1 MSELKW
7 PHLRHPREVGAMV
20 EAQAKRWVSKQN
32 GRRGALP
39 EEWPVVT
46 ISCEFGA
53 HGVVLGRAMAERLGF
68 SYWDRGIV
76 SEIARLLHM
85 GEGTV
90 VAFDERT
97 RTAIEDLLA
106 AFAPNLGATS
116 ADYVADVR
124 GIIDAIAGRGSAV
137 IVGREA
143 QYLVDPR
150 RALRVRLV
158 TPFDLRV
165 REIEAESK
173 ISIEAAKRLIVAG
186 ERERAAFV
194 RHAVGQNV
202 ADPVH
207 YDLVV
212 NTDTYSG
219 ERAEAVVL
227 MAYLAKFGEWPL
239 TALALKGASPADL
252 AGILPP
258 GSQMAD
264 MV

>member
-1 MSELKW
+1 
-7 PHLRHPREVGAMV
+7 
-20 EAQAKRWVSKQN
+20 
-32 GRRGALP
+32 
-39 EEWPVVT
+39 
-46 ISCEFGA
+46 
-53 HGVVLGRAMAERLGF
+53 VLGRGVAERLGF
-68 SYWDRGIV
+68 RYWDREVV

-106 AFAPNLGATS
+106 AFAPNMGATS

-124 GIIDAIAGRGSAV
+124 GIISAIAGQGSAV
-137 IVGREA
+137 IVGRET

-158 TPFDLRV
+158 SPFDVRV
-165 REIEAESK
+165 REIEAESRV
-173 ISIEAAKRLIVAG
+173 SVEAAKWLLVAG

-194 RHAVGQNV
+194 RRAVGQDV

-212 NTDTYSG
+212 NTDTYPG

-227 MAYLAKFGEWPL
+227 MAYLA
-239 TALALKGASPADL
+239 
-252 AGILPP
+252 
-258 GSQMAD
+258 
-264 MV
+264 